1 MVAYEFSTAVTD
13 EHTLVIPNDYA
24 KTLPIGEAVRVILL
38 VNENGYQNGHHEAP
52 TNESLSLEALVA
64 QIKQMPLN
72 PANVTPGGGHL
83 GEKLA
88 HPVTES
94 DPNFDLAEWTREWDR
109 VEAEMEAQSLAHEE
123 AELRELG
130 R

>member
-1 MVAYEFSTAVTD
+1 MVAYEFSTAVTG
-13 EHTLVIPNDYA
+13 EHTLVIPEDYA
-24 KTLPIGEAVRVILL
+24 NTLPVGEPVRVILL
-38 VNENGYQNGHHEAP
+38 VNRNGYQNGHPERTTIEP
-52 TNESLSLEALVA
+52 SSVEEIVA
-64 QIKQMPLN
+64 EIKRMPPN
-72 PANVTPGGGHL
+72 SANIKPAGGHL

-123 AELRELG
+123 AESRELG